1 VVDCPDLVTDDFFP
15 IYLSFHLMFCSVSQE
30 DLHNI
35 DEN

>member
-1 VVDCPDLVTDDFFP
+1 MVDSADVVTDDFFP
-15 IYLSFHLMFCSVSQE
+15 IYLSFHLMFCFVSQE